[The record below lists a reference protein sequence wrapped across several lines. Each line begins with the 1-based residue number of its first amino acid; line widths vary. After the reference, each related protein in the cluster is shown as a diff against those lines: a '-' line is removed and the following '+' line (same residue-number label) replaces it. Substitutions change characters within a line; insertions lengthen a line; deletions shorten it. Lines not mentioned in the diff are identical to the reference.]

1 MAQGI
6 FGLRAPGPSE
16 LRRQE
21 AGAMDSCRSW
31 AQRYA
36 EEKGAPPADVQQLL
50 SFAKNRGGAL
60 TYREARQAFAEM
72 GSPPQRSGD
81 EGASSSGEPPRH
93 RTGGHAAEADL
104 AGPARGPVRGGRLQ
118 DAAAPTRAAARA
130 VRTHEQHIQELSVR
144 SLAGTVLTTL
154 RKVDC
159 RCLVLDIKRK
169 VAKRLT
175 EKAVFC
181 TGLQLVHGVAVLDE
195 KQRVSELGFPPVAEV
210 TAILTPGSRVSGM
223 AYCRELQG
231 AQDVAQL
238 QPASPE
244 ARFCQASLILSGEF
258 HWHF

>member
-81 EGASSSGEPPRH
+81 E
-93 RTGGHAAEADL
+93 
-104 AGPARGPVRGGRLQ
+104 GPARGPVRGGRLQ